1 MKYKRKFS
9 LRETH
14 EYREW
19 RLSVFERDGY
29 KCLLCGS
36 KKNIHAH
43 HIERWADNVEKR
55 LIISNGATLC
65 KACHHQHHHGWKCV
79 FPYEITSIL
88 LRKTHGNYA
97 RHYLRKVEQAMRFA
111 TPPEGYEDYWKWDQR
126 NDKTLERIDQI
137 LALETN
143 GRLGEIKWMTSRLKS
158 I

>member
-1 MKYKRKFS
+1 MKKDKRKYS
-9 LRETH
+9 SRETH

-43 HIERWADNVEKR
+43 HIARWADNIEKR
-55 LIISNGATLC
+55 LTISNGATLC
-65 KACHHQHHHGWKCV
+65 KACHHRHHRGWKCV

-97 RHYLRKVEQAMRFA
+97 SHYLKKVECMMRLEN
-111 TPPEGYEDYWKWDQR
+111 TPEVYEDYWEWDKR

-143 GRLGEIKWMTSRLKS
+143 WRLGEIKWQPSR
-158 I
+158 